1 MAGDADQPMTPRG
14 LTPEERAKEDGLVE
28 RARRGD
34 TVAYDELVRRYSGK
48 LYGLIYRMTGHA
60 QDTEDIVQAVFIK
73 AYRSL
78 ARFQGKAAFYTWLYR
93 IAING
98 AINALKKKRRRK
110 TLSLDDQDQH
120 LEREAGYLEL
130 AARESPF
137 RDAALSE
144 MQQKMNAAL
153 QTLSEKHRTVV
164 ILHDIQGIPHEDIA
178 KMWKC
183 SVGTVRSRLFY
194 ARKILQAEL
203 AEYAP

>member
-1 MAGDADQPMTPRG
+1 MAGDEEQPITPRG
-14 LTPEERAKEDGLVE
+14 LTPEERAREDGLVE

-34 TVAYDELVRRYSGK
+34 TAAYDELVRRYSGR
-48 LYGLIYRMTGHA
+48 LYGLIYRMTGHV
-60 QDTEDIVQAVFIK
+60 QDTEDIVQEVFIK

-78 ARFQGKAAFYTWLYR
+78 ARFHGKAAFYTWLYR

-98 AINALKKKRRRK
+98 AINALKKMRRHK
-110 TLSLDDQDQH
+110 TFSLDDQDQH
-120 LEREAGYLEL
+120 LERAADYLKL
-130 AARESPF
+130 AARESPY
-137 RDAALSE
+137 RDATLSE
-144 MQQKMNAAL
+144 LQQKMNAAL

-203 AEYAP
+203 TEYAP